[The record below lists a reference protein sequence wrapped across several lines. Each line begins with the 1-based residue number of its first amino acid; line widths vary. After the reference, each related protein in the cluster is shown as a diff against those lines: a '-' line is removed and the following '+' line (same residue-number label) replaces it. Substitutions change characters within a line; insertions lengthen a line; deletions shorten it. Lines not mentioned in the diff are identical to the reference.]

1 MSNYATVCEF
11 VPEIMVS
18 DASGDTRLMWNCALM
33 CKFLCTHHSICE
45 ELTTFSYM
53 DIEDIVQELLLSLLR
68 GEASYCSERGAS
80 PCTYAWRL
88 CENRLIDMQ
97 RRQHSHRK
105 ASIELHFDFDE
116 LQKDRAY
123 EIPAKFSSHAAV
135 IADVVRVSQMD
146 EESDTMTALDL
157 SALLSGVRSSARH
170 KQDFDKLISMLLT
183 EHTQEEIAAAF
194 QMTQPSISLK
204 VSKLRKEFAAHKRQA
219 QSAAKA
225 RLRRARRWK

>member
-18 DASGDTRLMWNCALM
+18 DAEGDTQVMWNCALM
-33 CKFLCTHHSICE
+33 CKFLRMHQSICE
-45 ELTTFSYM
+45 ELTTFSYI
-53 DIEDIVQELLLSLLR
+53 DIEDIVQELLLSVLR

-80 PCTYAWRL
+80 PCTYAWHL

-97 RRQHSHRK
+97 RRQHNHRK

-123 EIPAKFSSHAAV
+123 ETPAKFSSHAAV
-135 IADVVRVSQMD
+135 TADVVRVSQMD

-157 SALLSGVRSSARH
+157 SALLSGVRSNARH
-170 KQDFDKLISMLLT
+170 KREYDKLVSMMLN
-183 EHTQEEIAAAF
+183 ENTQEEIASAF
-194 QMTQPSISLK
+194 QMTQPNISMK
-204 VSKLRKEFAAHKRQA
+204 MSKLRKEFAAYKRQT
-219 QSAAKA
+219 QGGI
-225 RLRRARRWK
+225 RVGR

>member
-97 RRQHSHRK
+97 RRQHNHRK

-116 LQKDRAY
+116 LQKDQAY
-123 EIPAKFSSHAAV
+123 ETPAKFSSHSAV
-135 IADVVRVSQMD
+135 TADVVRACQVD
-146 EESDTMTALDL
+146 EEPDTMTTLDL
-157 SALLSGVRSSARH
+157 STLLAAVRNGMRH

-194 QMTQPSISLK
+194 QMTQPNISLK
-204 VSKLRKEFAAHKRQA
+204 VSKLRREVAAYKCQA
-219 QSAAKA
+219 QSAA
-225 RLRRARRWK
+225 RAG